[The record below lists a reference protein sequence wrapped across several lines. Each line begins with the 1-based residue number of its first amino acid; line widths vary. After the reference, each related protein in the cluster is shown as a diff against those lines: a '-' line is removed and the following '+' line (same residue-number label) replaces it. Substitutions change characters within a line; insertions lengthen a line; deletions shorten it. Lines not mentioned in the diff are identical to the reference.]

1 MKFKL
6 FILIVALALLFVPG
20 IAAQGTPA
28 PEEEEFDFERAYQDY
43 VFTLDVYN
51 SVHAD
56 YLLSKAQYEQAGTL
70 VAQSKAQEATTKML
84 ETRDDVVTTYL
95 TAIRMRMVEAEG
107 VSDITKNGLFSRIDS
122 EVAWFKDHKKR
133 LPSAGTLADLQ
144 ADSEEASKRFMELTQ
159 TVAYETLS
167 TIPFGKL
174 SLMRTATGG
183 ILSDINN
190 KVFQIRAN
198 GDKDTAIIERWA
210 LEIESKITR
219 SSDKEIEAQALIP
232 NFTSDSRNRNPDH
245 RKTYNEIIFKL
256 DESRQFLR
264 DATEFIEEII
274 REITTV

>member
-1 MKFKL
+1 MKKII
-6 FILIVALALLFVPG
+6 ILLLAFVVLVFSPKVA
-20 IAAQGTPA
+20 IAQ
-28 PEEEEFDFERAYQDY
+28 EEEFDFERAYQDY

-51 SVHAD
+51 SVHAE

-70 VAQSKAQEATTKML
+70 VAQSKAQEATTNML
-84 ETRDDVVTTYL
+84 EARDDVVTTYL

-107 VSDITKNGLFSRIDS
+107 VSDITKNGLFSRLDS
-122 EVAWFKDHKKR
+122 EITWFKDHKER

-144 ADSEEASKRFMELTQ
+144 ADSEEASERFKELTQ

-174 SLMRTATGG
+174 SLMRTATSN
-183 ILSDINN
+183 ILTSINN

-198 GDKDTAIIERWA
+198 GDKDTAIIERWG

-219 SSDKEIEAQALIP
+219 SLDKEIEAQALIP
-232 NFTSDSRNRNPDH
+232 NFTVDTSRNRRPDY
-245 RKTYNEIIFKL
+245 RKNYNDIIFKL